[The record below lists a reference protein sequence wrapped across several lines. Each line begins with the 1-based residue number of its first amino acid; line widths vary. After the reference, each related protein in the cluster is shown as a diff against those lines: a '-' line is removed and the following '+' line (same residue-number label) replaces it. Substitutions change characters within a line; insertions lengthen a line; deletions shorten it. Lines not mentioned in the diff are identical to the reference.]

1 MTLKQMVEMVQQ
13 HHPKIGETQIKIW
26 LNQAQKEISDRTN
39 YGVTETSSFNT
50 VSGTKYYDINSP
62 SGVTLNEDIV
72 SFTKVSYD
80 GEEVQFLR
88 NPEHIEG
95 Y

>member
-39 YGVTETSSFNT
+39 YGVTETSSFST
-50 VSGTKYYDINSP
+50 VSGIKYYDISSP
-62 SGVTLNEDIV
+62 TGVTLNEDIV

-80 GEEVQFLR
+80 GEEIQFLR

>member
-13 HHPKIGETQIKIW
+13 HHPKVGETGI
-26 LNQAQKEISDRTN
+26 
-39 YGVTETSSFNT
+39 TETSTFNT
-50 VSGTKYYDINSP
+50 VSGTKYYSINAP
-62 SGVTLNEDIV
+62 SGLTSNGDVVTYN
-72 SFTKVSYD
+72 KVSYD
-80 GEEVQFLR
+80 GEEIQFIR

>member
-39 YGVTETSSFNT
+39 YGVTETSAFNT
-50 VSGTKYYDINSP
+50 ASGTKYYDLNSP
-62 SGVTLNEDIV
+62 TGVTLNEDIV

-80 GEEVQFLR
+80 GEEIQFLR

>member
-26 LNQAQKEISDRTN
+26 INQAQREISDRTN
-39 YGVTETSSFNT
+39 YGVTETSVFNT
-50 VSGTKYYDINSP
+50 VSGSKYYDLNSP
-62 SGVTLNEDIV
+62 ASVTLNEDIV

-80 GEEVQFLR
+80 GEEIQFLR

>member
-39 YGVTETSSFNT
+39 YGKTETSTFDT
-50 VSGTKYYDINSP
+50 VASTKYYDINKP

-80 GEEVQFLR
+80 GEEIQFIR
-88 NPEHIEG
+88 NPEHMEG

>member
-39 YGVTETSSFNT
+39 YGVTETSSFST
-50 VSGTKYYDINSP
+50 VSGTKYYDISSP
-62 SGVTLNEDIV
+62 TGVTLNEDIV

-80 GEEVQFLR
+80 GEEIQFLR

>member
-1 MTLKQMVEMVQQ
+1 MVQQ

-39 YGVTETSSFNT
+39 YGVTETSSFST
-50 VSGTKYYDINSP
+50 VSGIKYYDISSP
-62 SGVTLNEDIV
+62 TGVTLNEDIV

-80 GEEVQFLR
+80 GEEIQFLR

>member
-26 LNQAQKEISDRTN
+26 LTQAQKEISDRTN
-39 YGVTETSSFNT
+39 YGVTETSSFST
-50 VSGTKYYDINSP
+50 VSGIKYYDISSP
-62 SGVTLNEDIV
+62 TGVTLNEDIV

-80 GEEVQFLR
+80 GEEIQFLR